1 MGSTNVF
8 ESPMVSRQATGS
20 DLYGDIF
27 QNCIGKISGS
37 EPSNKLTF
45 VVYSAMMVG
54 HHQSRLHY
62 LIFFYYFGYLQV
74 GSLVSSDSCC
84 VCSFCCA
91 RWVLQRKRNWFSA

>member
-62 LIFFYYFGYLQV
+62 LIFFII
-74 GSLVSSDSCC
+74 LVT
-84 VCSFCCA
+84 
-91 RWVLQRKRNWFSA
+91 